1 MEHNRLESIP
11 GVPFEMSSKVEEPLN
26 LVPVTEDEV
35 GQQNGAVNGT
45 SNGTSNGVNGDST
58 KTSRFDP
65 NFTDAVIKAT
75 GPKASPRTREVF
87 SSLIRHLHDFARET
101 ELTVDEWMAAVDL
114 VC

>member
-1 MEHNRLESIP
+1 
-11 GVPFEMSSKVEEPLN
+11 MSSRVEEPLN

-35 GQQNGAVNGT
+35 GQHNGAVNGT
-45 SNGTSNGVNGDST
+45 TNGLNGDST

-75 GPKASPRTREVF
+75 GPKASPRTRKVF

-114 VC
+114 VG